1 MDTSIGQLGVV
12 TSAGAV
18 SRVLLPGDAEQSRID
33 DTVTAALATQQIAEY
48 FAGER
53 RAFDVPL
60 NLDGVTEFRAEV
72 LRALMEVPYGET
84 TTYGELAR
92 AVGRP
97 KAVRAVGSAC
107 ATNPLP
113 ILIPCHRVL
122 RSDGAL
128 GGYRGGTEAKRFLL
142 ALESIDV

>member
-18 SRVLLPGDAEQSRID
+18 SRVLLPGDAGQSRID

-48 FAGER
+48 IAGER

>member
-1 MDTSIGQLGVV
+1 MDTAIGHLGLIV
-12 TSAGAV
+12 ADGAV
-18 SRVLLPGDAEQSRID
+18 SKVLLPGDAGQSRID
-33 DTVTAALATQQIAEY
+33 DTVTAAHATEQIAEY
-48 FAGER
+48 FAGKR

-92 AVGRP
+92 AVGRRQ
-97 KAVRAVGSAC
+97 AVRAVGSTC

-128 GGYRGGTEAKRFLL
+128 GGYRGGAEAKRFLL
-142 ALESIDV
+142 ALEGIDV